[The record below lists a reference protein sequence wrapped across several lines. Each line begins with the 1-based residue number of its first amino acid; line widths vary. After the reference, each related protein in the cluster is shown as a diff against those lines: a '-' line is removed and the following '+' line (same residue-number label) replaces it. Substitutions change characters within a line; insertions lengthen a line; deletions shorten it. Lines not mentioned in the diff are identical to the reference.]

1 MPKKMHRRTVLR
13 GVLGGAT
20 VGVAL
25 PALEIF
31 LNDSGT
37 AYADGTAFPK
47 RFAVFFW
54 GNGVLPWKWV
64 PGEVGTDYAMSEQL
78 ASLEDLRE
86 DMAVISGMD
95 VKTTGRVPH
104 TSAICGMLTG
114 SPLVVE
120 GEREIWEHPTVDQI
134 VAEGVGG
141 ETRFRSLELSVQP
154 GDRSVSYTGNNNRNP
169 SEYRPR
175 ALYERLFIDGFRL
188 PGEEAFD
195 DPTLGLRRSVLDA
208 VMDQSRRMR
217 RRLSVADQRRL
228 DDHFDHVR
236 DLERRIRRIEEEPP
250 SFDACMRP
258 AEPPAEI
265 PPDERGRVRTDIRNG
280 LLSDLAAMAFACDQT
295 RVLSMHFSQP
305 VGDNVFPVDDIEL
318 VESGVPVLKGHHDLT
333 HNEPEEEGRELMWR
347 VNEITKYIVQE
358 LGVFVRALRAVPEG
372 DGTMLNNMSVLATT
386 DSSNPRLHSLEDFP
400 ILVFGQC
407 GGAIRTGFHYRS
419 DGDNASK
426 VSLSLVRAM
435 GVPAAS
441 FGHEAG
447 RVTDGLGELE
457 A

>member
-120 GEREIWEHPTVDQI
+120 GEREIW
-134 VAEGVGG
+134 
-141 ETRFRSLELSVQP
+141 
-154 GDRSVSYTGNNNRNP
+154 
-169 SEYRPR
+169 
-175 ALYERLFIDGFRL
+175 
-188 PGEEAFD
+188 
-195 DPTLGLRRSVLDA
+195 
-208 VMDQSRRMR
+208 
-217 RRLSVADQRRL
+217 
-228 DDHFDHVR
+228 
-236 DLERRIRRIEEEPP
+236 
-250 SFDACMRP
+250 
-258 AEPPAEI
+258 
-265 PPDERGRVRTDIRNG
+265 
-280 LLSDLAAMAFACDQT
+280 
-295 RVLSMHFSQP
+295 
-305 VGDNVFPVDDIEL
+305 
-318 VESGVPVLKGHHDLT
+318 
-333 HNEPEEEGRELMWR
+333 
-347 VNEITKYIVQE
+347 
-358 LGVFVRALRAVPEG
+358 
-372 DGTMLNNMSVLATT
+372 
-386 DSSNPRLHSLEDFP
+386 
-400 ILVFGQC
+400 
-407 GGAIRTGFHYRS
+407 
-419 DGDNASK
+419 
-426 VSLSLVRAM
+426 
-435 GVPAAS
+435 
-441 FGHEAG
+441 
-447 RVTDGLGELE
+447 
-457 A
+457 